1 MIRPDVKTAHDTL
14 IAKYPEADRDFM
26 HKFMKLMPD
35 IAIEM
40 FDVYEDYKE
49 YGCHIATEKL
59 YNKFINKLP
68 SIKWSY
74 DDVMSVVA
82 SKIEFETKDYYEYD
96 FAFLMNYLY
105 CLFKDKFSD
114 YSYYIFMAQKLLE
127 NPMFTKSDDLAYH
140 LAEKLV

>member
-1 MIRPDVKTAHDTL
+1 MLRDDVQTAYDSL
-14 IAKYPEADRDFM
+14 IAKYPQADKDFM
-26 HKFMKLMPD
+26 HKFMKIMPD

-59 YNKFINKLP
+59 YNKYINKLP
-68 SIKWSY
+68 QIKWSF
-74 DDVMSVVA
+74 DDVMSVVS
-82 SKIEFETKDYYEYD
+82 SKIDFEVKDYYEYD

-105 CLFKDKFSD
+105 CLFKEKFTD
-114 YSYYIFMAQKLLE
+114 HSYYIFLTQKLLE
-127 NPMFTKSDDLAYH
+127 NPMLNKSDDTAYH

>member
-1 MIRPDVKTAHDTL
+1 MLRDDVQTAYDSL
-14 IAKYPEADRDFM
+14 IAKYPQADKDFM
-26 HKFMKLMPD
+26 HKFMKIMPD

-59 YNKFINKLP
+59 YNKYINKLP
-68 SIKWSY
+68 QIKWSF
-74 DDVMSVVA
+74 DDVMGVVA
-82 SKIEFETKDYYEYD
+82 SKIDFANKDYYEYD

-114 YSYYIFMAQKLLE
+114 YSYYIFMTQKLLE
-127 NPMFTKSDDLAYH
+127 NPMLNKSDDTAYH
-140 LAEKLV
+140 LAEKLT